1 MHNEWDNLVVE
12 AGRVSRHRRM
22 VDCAYR
28 RCLLADFRQA
38 WMTVAWFVWLAILNA
53 KPDWLLRLWGGGDLD
68 FSTIR
73 TIVLCFFTAFKLL
86 LFVLVIMTIWLSF
99 WARQISRV
107 S

>member
-1 MHNEWDNLVVE
+1 MNGTISLSKRVGSAAI
-12 AGRVSRHRRM
+12 AGWWTVLI
-22 VDCAYR
+22 VAT
-28 RCLLADFRQA
+28 

-86 LFVLVIMTIWLSF
+86 LFVLVIMTIWLTF
-99 WARQISRV
+99 WANRLKRIE
-107 S
+107 